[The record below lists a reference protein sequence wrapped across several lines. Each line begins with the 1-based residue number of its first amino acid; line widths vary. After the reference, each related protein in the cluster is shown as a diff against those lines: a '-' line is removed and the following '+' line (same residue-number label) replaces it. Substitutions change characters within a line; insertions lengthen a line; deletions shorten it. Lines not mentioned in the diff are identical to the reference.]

1 MRSHNASH
9 GSPLTRDPTWA
20 TISSSETTESFAAAS
35 SYAPSVAPSFVPST
49 NLGGRESR
57 GVGDGRK
64 ASPFASQFDTQSTIT
79 EDPSTEKA
87 RRLL

>member
-1 MRSHNASH
+1 M
-9 GSPLTRDPTWA
+9 
-20 TISSSETTESFAAAS
+20 ESFGAAS

-57 GVGDGRK
+57 GVGDVRK
-64 ASPFASQFDTQSTIT
+64 VSPFASQFDTQSTIT
-79 EDPSTEKA
+79 EGPAKEKA